1 MNAEEYIRAG
11 RAEDAL
17 KSLQDAVRENAA
29 DPKLRVFLFQ
39 LLCVLGKWDRALT
52 QLQVLASINDETM
65 LLAQIFQPVIQCEVL
80 RAEIF
85 DGKRTA
91 LIFGEPS
98 EWIGLLAQ
106 ANQSAGSGNYKGAM
120 ALRDRAFEAAPTS
133 EGKLNGRDF
142 AWIADADSRL
152 GPILEVILEGK
163 YYWVPFERIKSIE
176 MQAPSDLRDLVWRP
190 AQFIWTNGGQ
200 ALAHIPVRYAGT
212 ENAKDD
218 QLRLSRKTEWLENI
232 DGYAVGLGQRMF
244 ATDGG
249 EYSLLECKTIE
260 LSPAA

>member
-1 MNAEEYIRAG
+1 MTAEEYVRAG

-39 LLCVLGKWDRALT
+39 LFCVLGKWERALT
-52 QLQVLASINDETM
+52 QLQVLASMNDETM

-85 DGKRTA
+85 AGKRTP
-91 LIFGEPS
+91 LIFGEPT
-98 EWIGLLAQ
+98 EWVGLLVQ
-106 ANQSAGSGNYKGAM
+106 ANQLAANGNFKGALQ
-120 ALRDRAFEAAPTS
+120 LRDKAFESAPTS
-133 EGKLNGRDF
+133 EGKLNGQDF

-152 GPILEVILEGK
+152 GPILEVILEGR
-163 YYWVPFERIKSIE
+163 YYWVPFQRIKSIE

-190 AQFIWTNGGQ
+190 AQVIWTNGGQ

-218 QLRLSRKTEWLENI
+218 QLRLSRKTEWLENQE
-232 DGYAVGLGQRMF
+232 GYPVGLGQRMF
-244 ATDGG
+244 ATDSG
-249 EYSLLECKTIE
+249 EHSLLECKTIE
-260 LSPAA
+260 LSSAA